1 MKKLLMTWLLS
12 FILCNHVVYAGG
24 SITPNKDH
32 ILIKTSSW
40 YIGIG
45 AVWAKL
51 TGCNLKKCSYEDV
64 TYGGVLRVGYDYN
77 DYLGMEVR
85 AMKTFLDEGPYGGT
99 PLQHIGFFVKPKYI
113 VTKQINLYAL
123 LGYAYTEN
131 LGNEGR
137 LTYFNNDSGFS
148 AGVGTEYKFL
158 TNANARWSVFIDYQ
172 RLLIKANV
180 ADLDM
185 ISFGLKYRF

>member
-1 MKKLLMTWLLS
+1 MKKIIMTLLVSTYVL
-12 FILCNHVVYAGG
+12 YAGG
-24 SITPNKDH
+24 N
-32 ILIKTSSW
+32 IKPLEIRAVSEVSPW
-40 YIGIG
+40 YVSMG

-64 TYGGVLRVGYDYN
+64 TYGAMARVGYDYN
-77 DYLGMEVR
+77 DYFGVEAR
-85 AMKTFLDEGPYGGT
+85 AMRTFLHKGPYGGT
-99 PLQHIGFFVKPKYI
+99 PLQHIGLFAKPQYK
-113 VTKQINLYAL
+113 VTEEMNFYAL
-123 LGYAYTEN
+123 LGYGYTEN
-131 LGNEGR
+131 LGNGGR
-137 LTYFNNDSGFS
+137 LTYFDSESGFS

-158 TNANARWSVFIDYQ
+158 TNANAKWSVFIDYQ